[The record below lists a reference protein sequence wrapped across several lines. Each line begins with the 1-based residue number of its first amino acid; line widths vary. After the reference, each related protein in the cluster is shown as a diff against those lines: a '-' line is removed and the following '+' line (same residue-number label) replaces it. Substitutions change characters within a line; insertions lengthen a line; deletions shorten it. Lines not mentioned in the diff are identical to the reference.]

1 MQEVPWR
8 LVKSL
13 SAKKE
18 RVSTRL
24 TVAEGPPSVSSA
36 LESGVAVEFLVMSE
50 SFVKSPAYAGL
61 EKAMTRQGPKPQ
73 AFTLS
78 DALFERMSEMKSP
91 QGVLCVLPFP
101 FVYPSEPPGSPWQ
114 TPLYLYGFDVQDPG
128 NAGTLIRAA
137 AAAGVT
143 AAVFSG
149 ESADVFSPKCI
160 RSSAGAAFKVRLEE
174 CLEQDPVAVLQ
185 ALVDRGV
192 TVYKAAPR
200 GGEHPWQAHL
210 TEPCAIVVGNEAR
223 GLSRDVLEGPGRKV
237 TIPMPGDTES
247 LNVAIASAILLYEA
261 VRQRLLSN
269 PPALMV

>member
-18 RVSTRL
+18 RLTTRL
-24 TVAEGPPSVSSA
+24 TVAEGPPSVSYA
-36 LESGVAVEFLVMSE
+36 LESGAAVEFLVMSDA
-50 SFVKSPAYAGL
+50 FARSPAYAGL
-61 EKAMTRQGPKPQ
+61 EKAMTRHGPKPQ
-73 AFTLS
+73 VFAVS

-101 FVYPSEPPGSPWQ
+101 FVYPSEPPRSPWKM
-114 TPLYLYGFDVQDPG
+114 PLYLYGFDIQDPG

-160 RSSAGAAFKVRLEE
+160 RSSAGAVFKVRLEE
-174 CLEQDPVAVLQ
+174 SQDPDPVGILRS
-185 ALVDRGV
+185 LVDRGV
-192 TVYKAAPR
+192 TVYKAVPR

-210 TEPCAIVVGNEAR
+210 CEGCAIVVGNESR
-223 GLSRDVLEGPGRKV
+223 GLSREMLEGPGQKI

-269 PPALMV
+269 PPALMI